1 MIMRSLR
8 SLLAA
13 CLALLCACSD
23 SGWNNPYPSSD
34 DSENIFYGSFSERPK
49 HLDPVSSY
57 SENEAVF
64 TGQIYEPI
72 LQYHFFDRP
81 YRLEP
86 LTSETVPEPVYYD
99 QDGSYLGSDPLAED
113 VHEVV
118 YRIKIK
124 PGILFQPHPCFA
136 LDEKGNY
143 LYHKLS
149 AQEIESK
156 TKLSHFSS
164 TGTREL
170 VAADYVYQIK
180 RLMHP
185 KLHSPIAG
193 FMTKYIKDLGQFGNR
208 LREASIESSR
218 TLDLRAHEF
227 LGAKIVDKY
236 TYEIRLS
243 KKYPQFKYWLA
254 MSFFAPVPWE
264 ADAFFN
270 QPGMKEHNLS
280 LDWYPVGTG
289 PYMLTENNPNR
300 RMVLEKNPN
309 YRGELFP
316 GADES
321 DRESLMPYI
330 DRAHYSLE
338 KESIPGWT
346 KFLQGYYDASGVVS
360 DSFDQT
366 IQFNTRGEASLTEEM
381 KSKGINLV
389 TAVRSSISYM
399 GFNMVDP
406 VVGGTSEQSLLLRRA
421 ISIAI
426 DYEELISIFANGR
439 GTAAQG
445 PIPPGIF
452 GYVEGENGIN
462 PYVYKWAGNQ
472 AKRQKLEVAKDLLFR
487 AGYENGVNIN
497 TGEPLTLYFDT
508 VSSGPGS
515 KVMLNWYR
523 KQFSKLGI
531 DLVVRATDYNRFQEK
546 VRKGTV
552 QIFSWGWNADYPDPE
567 NFFFLLYGPNA
578 KIISQGENAV
588 NYQNKEF
595 DDLFV
600 RMRSMA
606 NGSERQEVINRML
619 EIVRRDAPWVW
630 GFHPTSYTLSH
641 SWYGNAVP
649 NLMARNTLKY
659 KTIEVSSRS
668 QKRNEWNRPIIWPLL
683 AFTSLIIFALIPAWC
698 VYVARERAR
707 LGE

>member
-1 MIMRSLR
+1 MKGFRLF
-8 SLLAA
+8 LVV
-13 CLALLCACSD
+13 CLVFLCACSD
-23 SGWNNPYPSSD
+23 SGWNNPYPSADGSK
-34 DSENIFYGSFSERPK
+34 NIFYSSFSERPK

-64 TGQIYEPI
+64 TGQIYEPV
-72 LQYHFFDRP
+72 LQYHFSDRP

-86 LTSETVPEPVYYD
+86 LTSKELPEPMYFD
-99 QDGSYLGSDPLAED
+99 SDGNSLVGNPTAEE

-118 YRIKIK
+118 YRIKIQ
-124 PGILFQPHPCFA
+124 PGILYQPHPCFA
-136 LDEKGNY
+136 LTQNGLY
-143 LYHKLS
+143 LYHQLRLTEVKNKAQLS
-149 AQEIESK
+149 D
-156 TKLSHFSS
+156 FNV

-193 FMTKYIKDLGQFGNR
+193 FMTKYIKDFGAFGER
-208 LREASIESSR
+208 LREHQRSSSGEP
-218 TLDLRAHEF
+218 LDLRKHDF
-227 LGAKIVDKY
+227 FGATVIDKY
-236 TYEIRLS
+236 TYEIRLR

-270 QPGMKEHNLS
+270 QAGMKEHNLS

-300 RMVLEKNPN
+300 RMLLEKNPN
-309 YRGELFP
+309 FRGELFP
-316 GADES
+316 SKDNNEGKA
-321 DRESLMPYI
+321 LMPFI
-330 DRAHYSLE
+330 DSAHYSLE

-366 IQFNTRGEASLTEEM
+366 IQFNTKGEATLTDDM
-381 KSKGINLV
+381 KDKGISLV

-399 GFNMVDP
+399 GFNMTDP
-406 VVGGTSEQSLLLRRA
+406 VVGGASEEALLLRRA

-452 GYVEGENGIN
+452 GYVEGEKGIN
-462 PYVYKWAGNQ
+462 PYVYDWVESQ
-472 AKRQKLEVAKDLLFR
+472 ARRKKLEVAKDILSR
-487 AGYENGVNIN
+487 AGYENGVNVT

-515 KVMLNWYR
+515 KAMLNWYR
-523 KQFSKLGI
+523 KQFRKLGI

-546 VRKGTV
+546 VRTGTV

-567 NFFFLLYGPNA
+567 NFFFLLYGPNS
-578 KIISQGENAV
+578 KIVSQGENAV

-595 DDLFV
+595 DELFV

-606 NGSERQEVINRML
+606 NGGERQKVIDRML
-619 EIVRRDAPWVW
+619 KIVRKDAPWIW

-659 KTIEVSSRS
+659 KTIDPFSRFE
-668 QKRNEWNRPIIWPLL
+668 KRNQWNRPIIWPVLVGV
-683 AFTSLIIFALIPAWC
+683 SLVIFALVPAWF
-698 VYVARERAR
+698 VYVSREKAQ